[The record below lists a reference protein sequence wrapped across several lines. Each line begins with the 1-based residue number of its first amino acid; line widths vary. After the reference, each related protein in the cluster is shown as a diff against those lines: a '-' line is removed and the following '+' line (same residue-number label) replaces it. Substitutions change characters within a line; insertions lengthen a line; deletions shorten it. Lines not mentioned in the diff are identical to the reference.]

1 MRFLLPVL
9 FLAASSAAAFEPG
22 SLGEPYDDYGLVQ
35 GCTDQGEVPGCTIVS
50 FGSQYVIPEGGP
62 TPPEVLA
69 ALKAIPPLTAVEFSG
84 DILNVYDS
92 YADMALSAVAPSAT
106 PYAHADRLA
115 AMQGDWVST
124 DDPKS
129 GVRVDGLIW
138 ADVYDGQEMG
148 RSVIDIGDSC
158 AEETTD
164 ASDILQLFTIGAADA
179 GWLCYAILSVT
190 PDRMELSY
198 LARGNTLTFVREK

>member
-1 MRFLLPVL
+1 MRFLLPAL
-9 FLAASSAAAFEPG
+9 FLAAAPAAAFEPG

-35 GCTDQGEVPGCTIVS
+35 GCTEEGELPGCTIVA
-50 FGSQYVIPEGGP
+50 FGSQYVIPSDGP
-62 TPPEVLA
+62 TPPAVMA
-69 ALKAIPPLTAVEFSG
+69 ALKSLPQLTAVEFSG

-92 YADMALSAVAPSAT
+92 YAEMALSAVAPAAT

-115 AMQGDWVST
+115 AMQGKWTST
-124 DDPKS
+124 DDPKA

-138 ADVYDGQEMG
+138 ADVCDGQEMR

-158 AEETTD
+158 AEETTE
-164 ASDILQLFTIGAADA
+164 ASEILQLFTIGAADA
-179 GWLCYAILSVT
+179 GWLCYSILSVT

-198 LARGNTLTFVREK
+198 LARGNTLAFVREK